1 MRQERG
7 VSLMGLIVT
16 LAVLAFLGLMGAKIM
31 PSYMEYFQVKKVFA
45 AMENGGD
52 FNGTPR
58 DIRLAFDRRNQIED
72 IKSVQGS
79 DLEIAKTGGET
90 VVSVA
95 WSVKVPLVY
104 NASACLDFAV
114 TSAK

>member
-7 VSLMGLIVT
+7 VSLTGLIVT
-16 LAVLAFLGLMGAKIM
+16 LAVLGFLGLMGAKIM
-31 PSYMEYFQVKKVFA
+31 PAYIEYFQVKKVFA

-52 FNGTPR
+52 LNGTPR
-58 DIRLAFDRRNQIED
+58 EIRGAFDRRNAIED
-72 IKSVQGS
+72 IHSLNGK
-79 DLEIAKTGGET
+79 DLEITKTGSET
-90 VVSVA
+90 VISAV

-114 TSAK
+114 TTAK

>member
-1 MRQERG
+1 MRQVRG

-16 LAVLAFLGLMGAKIM
+16 LAVLGFLGLMGAKIL
-31 PSYMEYFQVKKVFA
+31 PAYIEYFQVKKVFA

-52 FNGTPR
+52 LDGTPSE
-58 DIRLAFDRRNQIED
+58 IRRAFDRRNTIED
-72 IKSVQGS
+72 IHSLDGK
-79 DLEIAKTGGET
+79 DLEITKNGSET
-90 VVSVA
+90 VLSAV

-114 TSAK
+114 TTAK

>member
-16 LAVLAFLGLMGAKIM
+16 LAVLGFLGLMAAKIM
-31 PSYMEYFQVKKVFA
+31 PSYIEYFEVKKVFA

-52 FNGTPR
+52 LNGTPA
-58 DIRLAFDRRNQIED
+58 DIRKAYDRRNAIED
-72 IKSVQGS
+72 IRSVQGS
-79 DLEIAKTGGET
+79 DLEITKVGGET
-90 VVSVA
+90 VVSAVWA
-95 WSVKVPLVY
+95 VKVPLVY

-114 TSAK
+114 TTAK